1 MDTQLDPSQK
11 VILQVMETDVGG
23 KLIPFVGRPQWV
35 SSAPSVATV
44 LPAPDGLSA
53 TVLAVGLGSTNITVT
68 ADGLTGVWN
77 VVVAGPT
84 IMFIAMPAM
93 PK

>member
-1 MDTQLDPSQK
+1 MDTLLEDSQRFTLT
-11 VILQVMETDVGG
+11 ILETDSHGNS
-23 KLIPFVGRPQWV
+23 IRFVQIPQWV

-53 TVLAVGLGSTNITVT
+53 TVLAVGLGTTNITVT

-77 VVVAGPT
+77 VVVAGPA
-84 IMFIAMPAM
+84 IMFIAMPPM